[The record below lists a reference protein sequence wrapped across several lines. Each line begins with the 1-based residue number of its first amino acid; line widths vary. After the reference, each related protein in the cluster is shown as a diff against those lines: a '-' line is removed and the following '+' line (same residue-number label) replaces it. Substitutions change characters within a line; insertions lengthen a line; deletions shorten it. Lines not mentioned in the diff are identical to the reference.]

1 MESSNCDV
9 CYQLK
14 GVKNKNTF
22 IYSKVSFNRDQREY
36 EKQKKTKKIFQFS
49 LICLLMFS
57 EIYECDSGEHDDYRF
72 SSIE

>member
-36 EKQKKTKKIFQFS
+36 EKQKKRKKYFN
-49 LICLLMFS
+49 LV
-57 EIYECDSGEHDDYRF
+57 
-72 SSIE
+72 